1 MIVTKVVHMNTFAAI
16 YIRYNAT
23 VIIVSCN
30 KSTFNGDFYIYIHIY
45 TSVWV
50 FVLFAGDSVNKTQSW
65 IFLQIT
71 ALVCV
76 SLGFSTNL
84 SLLLIMRSISLL
96 VCSVL
101 LLLSSVDL

>member
-1 MIVTKVVHMNTFAAI
+1 M
-16 YIRYNAT
+16 
-23 VIIVSCN
+23 VIFI
-30 KSTFNGDFYIYIHIY
+30 STFIY